1 MSVEPDRTEAA
12 RAEETEA
19 VGAEETEAVGETAQ
33 PPSTRPP
40 LEVLLDVQDLDTA
53 ISQLQHR
60 KATLPER
67 QELARVSAALD
78 EVGTRLSEVQA
89 SRAKLADRQRA
100 IEAEISMFTA
110 RREALEQRM
119 YATRGAPA
127 RDLQAMD
134 DEIRHLR
141 ERKDQM
147 EDDELEVMVAIE
159 PLDAELA
166 VLDVQATGLRAE
178 AGQLRS
184 TAAAADAEIDAQLS
198 VQVAART
205 RAAAALP
212 EDLRHR
218 YETLRSRLG
227 GTGAARLIGNRCSG
241 CHLELPSMEVDR
253 IRHLAAGTVVTCEQC
268 GRILVPVS
276 SPAGR

>member
-12 RAEETEA
+12 R
-19 VGAEETEAVGETAQ
+19 AEETEAVGETAQ